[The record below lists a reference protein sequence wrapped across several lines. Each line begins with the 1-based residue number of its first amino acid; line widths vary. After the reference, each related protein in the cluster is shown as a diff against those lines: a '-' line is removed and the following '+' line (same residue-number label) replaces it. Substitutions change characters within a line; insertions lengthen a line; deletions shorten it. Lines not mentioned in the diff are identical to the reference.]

1 MSHWVL
7 RLGGSSTKI
16 GVSFAIFEW
25 DVGPWVRPQ
34 SMEAQEDTIGLT
46 ESMLISSSKYSRGP
60 QRSKSLQHPKC
71 ALGMALMRCFVGE
84 PVWPPTR
91 VIFTST
97 AWTKKCHGATNSS
110 QAATAQ
116 NLDSLLSCLSESW
129 KGEMTSL
136 TCHFHRYTNVFFS
149 HDPTFTGQRCS
160 TDIGRHLRSA
170 TCCEPPFPPRSAHDL
185 KDPKGDVLREGHT
198 EEFQKISI
206 YLSIHPS
213 IYLYLYVHICWRLC
227 KLCSY

>member
-1 MSHWVL
+1 
-7 RLGGSSTKI
+7 
-16 GVSFAIFEW
+16 
-25 DVGPWVRPQ
+25 
-34 SMEAQEDTIGLT
+34 
-46 ESMLISSSKYSRGP
+46 
-60 QRSKSLQHPKC
+60 
-71 ALGMALMRCFVGE
+71 
-84 PVWPPTR
+84 
-91 VIFTST
+91 
-97 AWTKKCHGATNSS
+97 
-110 QAATAQ
+110 
-116 NLDSLLSCLSESW
+116 
-129 KGEMTSL
+129 MTSL

-213 IYLYLYVHICWRLC
+213 IYTYMYIYVDGYVSYVAISNYRYVPIYDPWSYLGTTIHPRSCMIG
-227 KLCSY
+227 